1 MSEEQTTPDQTE
13 ADGPTDAEI
22 LEQLKAKATMLGL
35 RFHPSIKAETLREKI
50 NEKMAEPKE
59 AATTDP
65 DETGDEDE
73 DEDEAPVQMTPQ
85 QIRQKQR
92 AEEMKMVRVRIANMN
107 PSKADLG
114 GEIFCVR
121 TKYLG
126 AVKKFIPFGEATDD
140 GYHIPYILYKAM
152 KARKFLSVR
161 TKTDQRTGQIDV
173 KTRWVPEFNIEV
185 LDDLTPAELQ
195 ELATNQAARMGVA
208 E

>member
-1 MSEEQTTPDQTE
+1 MAEDQTTPDQTE
-13 ADGPTDAEI
+13 TDGPSDEEI
-22 LEQLKAKATMLGL
+22 LEQLKAKATMLGVK
-35 RFHPSIKAETLREKI
+35 FHPSIKAESLREKI
-50 NEKMAEPKE
+50 NEVMAEPKADADQE
-59 AATTDP
+59 P
-65 DETGDEDE
+65 EEEDET
-73 DEDEAPVQMTPQ
+73 PVAVTPQ
-85 QIRQKQR
+85 QIRVKQR
-92 AEEMKMVRVRIANMN
+92 AEEMKMIRCRIANMN

-140 GYHIPYILYKAM
+140 GYHVPNILFKAM

-185 LDDLTPAELQ
+185 LDDLTPAELKQ
-195 ELATNQAARMGVA
+195 LATHQAARMGVA